1 MLVSWKQQHR
11 KWGWGGEGGG
21 GGRVEGYARFGEILF
36 FHRLLT
42 FSVALVMSRRG
53 RG

>member
-1 MLVSWKQQHR
+1 MNASFVETATQKMGVGR
-11 KWGWGGEGGG
+11 GGWWWEGGG
-21 GGRVEGYARFGEILF
+21 DARFEEILF